1 MSTHPLFDY
10 VSRTPAGRSKTRFAV
25 KSAAEAGARARLDA
39 LLAKF
44 PVYPQLDLAVLQKHF
59 G

>member
-10 VSRTPAGRSKTRFAV
+10 VSRTPAGKSKARFTV
-25 KSAAEAGARARLDA
+25 KPAAEARARLDA